1 MRDTD
6 YAYCVARIRA
16 NERYLL
22 RQKDISELIDCN
34 DYDSALRYLKDK
46 KWLPD
51 KTEINEAV
59 KYQSAKLWELLSE
72 SVPDKKDLDILCVTN
87 DFFNIKAAVKCH
99 FTDKDP
105 AVYYAEPTTLN
116 LDELTEKVSSHK
128 FSSIDGNKGRCAE
141 ESYKIAVLTEN
152 GQNADIIIDR
162 ACIDEIRSF
171 AREKGG
177 SITGEIYAFLCD
189 AANIKIAFRCAETG
203 KKRDFTETAIGEC
216 SSLSRKDLIEATLKG
231 KDALCDYLAKS
242 PCRQAA
248 EVYLGSA
255 AEYEKWCD
263 DKVIAMAKKSVFT
276 AFGFDPVC
284 AYYYAKLS
292 EIKSVR
298 IVLTGLKS
306 GADKSDIKERV
317 RALYV

>member
-22 RQKDISELIDCN
+22 KQKDISELIECK
-34 DYDSALRYLKDK
+34 DYDSAMRYLADK
-46 KWLPD
+46 KWLFD
-51 KTEINEAV
+51 KTDMQQAIKA
-59 KYQSAKLWELLSE
+59 QSEKLWELLSE
-72 SVPDKKDLDILCVTN
+72 SVPYKKDLDVLCAVN

-99 FTDKDP
+99 FSDRDP
-105 AVYYAEPTTLN
+105 AEYYTYPTTLDLAALSEN
-116 LDELTEKVSSHK
+116 IASHK
-128 FSSIDGNKGRCAE
+128 FAAIGGNMGKCAE
-141 ESYKIAVLTEN
+141 ESYKMAVLTEN
-152 GQNADIIIDR
+152 GQNADVIIDR
-162 ACIDEIRSF
+162 ACIDSMKSF
-171 AREKGG
+171 AREKNQ
-177 SITGEIYAFLCD
+177 SITGEICAFLCD
-189 AANIKIAFRCAETG
+189 AANIKIAFRCAETE

-216 SSLSRKDLIEATLKG
+216 SQIRRKDLIEATLKG
-231 KDALCDYLAKS
+231 KDAICEYLAKT
-242 PCRQAA
+242 PCREPM
-248 EVYLGSA
+248 EVYLNSA

-263 DKVIAMAKKSVFT
+263 DKVISIAKKAVFT
-276 AFGFDPVC
+276 SFGFDPVC

-306 GADKSDIKERV
+306 GADKKAIKERV